1 MQDSSN
7 QTDTRTIM
15 DKIKQEITPSLISGG
30 IAVIASN
37 MLLGVDLSS
46 RYPLLG
52 YNIPSWLA
60 IGGVVGGSVL
70 ISEISHDW
78 ILERIPSIQ
87 SFATYENRILAPL
100 LAGVGTYALFKLTV
114 SNDVEI
120 INSVLLGSASAVGGS
135 YISDTIFKMY

>member
-1 MQDSSN
+1 MIGNYNLLVKYMQDSSN

-60 IGGVVGGSVL
+60 IGGANTYNPLGG
-70 ISEISHDW
+70 
-78 ILERIPSIQ
+78 
-87 SFATYENRILAPL
+87 T
-100 LAGVGTYALFKLTV
+100 LTFL
-114 SNDVEI
+114 NCDDVTEAI
-120 INSVLLGSASAVGGS
+120 TVMI
-135 YISDTIFKMY
+135 DRKTK